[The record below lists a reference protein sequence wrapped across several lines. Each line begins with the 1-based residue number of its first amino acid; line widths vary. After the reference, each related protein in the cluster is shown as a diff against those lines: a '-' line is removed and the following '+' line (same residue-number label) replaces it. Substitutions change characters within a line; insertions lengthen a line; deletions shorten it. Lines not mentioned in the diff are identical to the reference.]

1 MENEKLRCCVCN
13 NSLGGYHTTVAEYKI
28 YKCTR
33 CGLESTFPVPSS
45 DELKAFYTGYSDFRA
60 DLKVTERNAALH
72 IEILK
77 KYGFNR
83 KTRTLDYGAG
93 TGGFVKALE
102 GICVG
107 YDPFAKKKKNLFNS
121 IEDLPFQLF
130 DTVTCW
136 SVLDNQRDPSSTIKE
151 CSNLLKNGGLF
162 AFSVVSTE
170 TEIPFRYKPPE
181 HLTYWTKES
190 IRLLLKALHFE
201 LLFLEQDTMWQRS
214 NVYIDLICSRIPD
227 TYHTAFKHAKL
238 ELPEYVQIPTNELF
252 CVSRK
257 L

>member
-1 MENEKLRCCVCN
+1 MKCTIGNEAERKSLTGLGPGRRILGRCLRC
-13 NSLGGYHTTVAEYKI
+13 LEHHLKI
-28 YKCTR
+28 I
-33 CGLESTFPVPSS
+33 
-45 DELKAFYTGYSDFRA
+45 A
-60 DLKVTERNAALH
+60 
-72 IEILK
+72 
-77 KYGFNR
+77 
-83 KTRTLDYGAG
+83 
-93 TGGFVKALE
+93 
-102 GICVG
+102 
-107 YDPFAKKKKNLFNS
+107 
-121 IEDLPFQLF
+121 
-130 DTVTCW
+130 
-136 SVLDNQRDPSSTIKE
+136 STIKE

-227 TYHTAFKHAKL
+227 PYHKAFKHAKL